1 MEVKE
6 VEKVKEM
13 TIEALG
19 NTSPAIRQFNQLFE
33 ECSDLF
39 DQAKEEE
46 AIARFQEIIGVLA
59 EFAHFCAS
67 VREVSA
73 DSINTETS
81 EKFNRLCSIMESDLG
96 SLTNEMEHRNF
107 IEISEILRYDMVD
120 LMVQFG
126 ESFESIKTEMMA
138 EQAV

>member
-1 MEVKE
+1 MDVKE
-6 VEKVKEM
+6 VEKVREL

-19 NTSPAIRQFNQLFE
+19 NTEPAISQFNQLFE
-33 ECSDLF
+33 QCSDLF
-39 DQAKEEE
+39 DQGKEEE
-46 AIARFQEIIGVLA
+46 AIARFQDIISVLG

-67 VREVSA
+67 VREVSEGA
-73 DSINTETS
+73 IDPETS

-96 SLTNEMEHRNF
+96 SLTDEMEHKNF

-120 LMVQFG
+120 LVVQFG

-138 EQAV
+138 AQAV